1 MAQFLVNSILTET
14 IKSNKEKKLQK
25 RRERRDGGEVR
36 EERDT

>member
-14 IKSNKEKKLQK
+14 IKSDKEKKLQK